1 MYSWQ
6 GLVLM
11 FMTGSLITMTIMT
24 LWFMYSEVSVVR
36 AKEQLDSARE
46 EEIRRIL
53 RKKLLGEEDDDE

>member
-24 LWFMYSEVSVVR
+24 LWFMYSEISVVR

-53 RKKLLGEEDDDE
+53 RKKLLGEEDDE

>member
-11 FMTGSLITMTIMT
+11 FMTRSLITMTIMT
-24 LWFMYSEVSVVR
+24 LWFMYSEVSLVR

-53 RKKLLGEEDDDE
+53 RKKLLEEDDDE

>member
-24 LWFMYSEVSVVR
+24 LWFMYSEVSLVR

-53 RKKLLGEEDDDE
+53 RKKLLEEDDDE

>member
-53 RKKLLGEEDDDE
+53 RKKLLEEDDE

>member
-46 EEIRRIL
+46 EEIRRIKGQY
-53 RKKLLGEEDDDE
+53 RMII

>member
-53 RKKLLGEEDDDE
+53 RKKLLEEDDDE

>member
-24 LWFMYSEVSVVR
+24 LWFMYSEVSLVR

-53 RKKLLGEEDDDE
+53 RKKLLGEEDDE

>member
-1 MYSWQ
+1 
-6 GLVLM
+6 M

-53 RKKLLGEEDDDE
+53 RKKLLEEDDE